1 MSLIVQKFGGTS
13 VADAEKI
20 RAAARRALR
29 AQQQGHQVVMVVSA
43 MGKNTDMLV
52 DLAGQVCDEPPARE
66 MDMLLSTGEQVSVAL
81 MAMAIHDFGGKAV
94 SLTGGQIGVRTDSS
108 HTKARI
114 QSIDTRRMKR
124 LLDEGNIV
132 IAAGFQGV
140 DEDLN
145 ITTLGRGGSD
155 TSAVA
160 LAAVLGAEMCEIY
173 TDVDGVFTT
182 DPRLVADARKMDNVS
197 HDEMLELASLGAGVM
212 HSRSIEF
219 GKKFNVP
226 IHVRNSGVFTD
237 EPGTIIGPIAESE
250 SRAVSGAALTKAE
263 ARVTVTGVP
272 DKPGVSLSIFER
284 LAAANVAVDM
294 VVQNAGHSGKADIS
308 FTVLES
314 DLPRTLAATIA
325 AANDVG
331 AANVSHDA
339 TVSKVSVVGLGME
352 TQSGVA
358 DRMFRALAEAGVNI
372 QAITTSAIKVSCLI
386 EREKGLE
393 ALRAVHAEFELDK
406 TPDERATFED
416 SLTAAKAAKEADALA
431 VVSRLQAMED
441 LTVHGC
447 KLDSS
452 QALVTLTHVPDSPGI
467 AADIFERIAA
477 ESILVDM
484 IVQSVGEDPAG
495 KAVGKAEGGRTTTVA
510 FTVLA
515 NELAKA
521 EAVAKQITTEFGGE
535 HQATSAIAILSVT
548 GVGIRSHTGVG
559 VRMFKALSSAG
570 INVEMI
576 STSEMQVN
584 AVVTTENGDA
594 GLAAL
599 TKAFADVVE

>member
-20 RAAARRALR
+20 SAAARRALR

-52 DLAGQVCDEPPARE
+52 DLAEQVCDDPPARE

-81 MAMAIHDFGGKAV
+81 MAMAIHNLGGKAV
-94 SLTGGQIGVRTDSS
+94 SLTGGQIGVQTDSS

-114 QSIDTRRMKR
+114 RSISTERMRR
-124 LLDEGNIV
+124 LLDNGNIV

-140 DEDLN
+140 DDELN

-182 DPRLVADARKMDNVS
+182 DPRLIAEARKMSNVS

-237 EPGTIIGPIAESE
+237 EPGSVIGPIPESE
-250 SRAVSGAALTKAE
+250 DRAVSGCALTKAE
-263 ARVTVTGVP
+263 ARITVTGMP
-272 DKPGVSLSIFER
+272 DKPGASLTLFER
-284 LAAANVAVDM
+284 LADVNVAVDM
-294 VVQNAGHSGKADIS
+294 IMQTAGHDGRADIS

-314 DLPRTLAATIA
+314 DLKGALDAVAEAADVLGTI
-325 AANDVG
+325 DVL
-331 AANVSHDA
+331 HA
-339 TVSKVSVVGLGME
+339 TNVSKVSVVGLGMA
-352 TQSGVA
+352 TQAGVA
-358 DRMFRALAEAGVNI
+358 DRMFRALAQAGVNI
-372 QAITTSAIKVSCLI
+372 EAITTSAIKVSCLVA
-386 EREKGLE
+386 RDQGLE
-393 ALRAVHAEFELDK
+393 AIRAVHAEFELGLA
-406 TPDERATFED
+406 PAGRATFAD
-416 SLTAAKAAKEADALA
+416 SLAAAKKAKETDAMA
-431 VVSRLQAMED
+431 VVKRLQSMED
-441 LTVHGC
+441 LTVHGVD
-447 KLDSS
+447 LDNS
-452 QALVTLTHVPDSPGI
+452 QALVTLSDLPDSPGI
-467 AADIFERIAA
+467 SADIFESVAA
-477 ESILVDM
+477 AGVLVDM
-484 IVQSVGEDPAG
+484 IVQGIGASG
-495 KAVGKAEGGRTTTVA
+495 KTNLSFTVSQAQLPQALTAVGKVVEKLGSTVES
-510 FTVLA
+510 LD
-515 NELAKA
+515 
-521 EAVAKQITTEFGGE
+521 
-535 HQATSAIAILSVT
+535 SIAILSVT

-559 VRMFKALSSAG
+559 LRMFGALAQSG
-570 INVEMI
+570 INIELVN
-576 STSEMQVN
+576 TSEVKVN
-584 AVVTTENGDA
+584 VVVDGSKGKP

-599 TKAFADVVE
+599 EKAFADVIG

>member
-13 VADAEKI
+13 VADPEKI
-20 RAAARRALR
+20 RTAARRALR

-43 MGKNTDMLV
+43 MGKNTDLLV
-52 DLAGQVCDEPPARE
+52 DLASQVCDDPPARE

-81 MAMAIHDFGGKAV
+81 MAMAVHDFGGKAV

-114 QSIDTRRMKR
+114 QSISTDRMKR
-124 LLDEGNIV
+124 LLDEGYIV

-140 DEDLN
+140 DDELN

-182 DPRLVADARKMDNVS
+182 DPRLIADARKMANVS

-237 EPGTIIGPIAESE
+237 EPGTIIGPIAESAG
-250 SRAVSGAALTKAE
+250 RAVSGAALTKAE
-263 ARVTVTGVP
+263 ARISVTGVP

-294 VVQNAGHSGKADIS
+294 IVQNAGHAGRADIS

-314 DLPRTLAATIA
+314 DLNRALVATREAADAVA
-325 AANDVG
+325 AEAVT
-331 AANVSHDA
+331 HDA
-339 TVSKVSVVGLGME
+339 TVAKVSVVGLGMA

-372 QAITTSAIKVSCLI
+372 EAITTSAIKVSCLVQ
-386 EREKGLE
+386 REKGLE

-406 TPDERATFED
+406 PPTQRATFED
-416 SLTAAKAAKEADALA
+416 SLSAARRAKEADAVA

-441 LTVHGC
+441 LTIHGC
-447 KLDSS
+447 ELDPS
-452 QALVTLTHVPDSPGI
+452 QAMVTLTKVPDKPGI
-467 AADIFERIAA
+467 AADIFEQIAA
-477 ESILVDM
+477 QSILVDM
-484 IVQSVGEDPAG
+484 IVQSIGDERNGD
-495 KAVGKAEGGRTTTVA
+495 GGTTTLA
-510 FTVLA
+510 FTVPA
-515 NELAKA
+515 GELAKA
-521 EAVAKQITTEFGGE
+521 EAVAKDITHRFGGE
-535 HQATSAIAILSVT
+535 FQATADIAILSVT

-559 VRMFKALSSAG
+559 VRMFRALSEAG
-570 INVEMI
+570 INVEVV
-576 STSEMQVN
+576 STSEMRVN
-584 AVVTTENGDA
+584 VVVDA
-594 GLAAL
+594 DKGQPGLAAL
-599 TKAFADVVE
+599 TAAFADFLE

>member
-52 DLAGQVCDEPPARE
+52 DLAGQVCDNPPARE
-66 MDMLLSTGEQVSVAL
+66 MDVLLSTGEQVTMSV
-81 MAMAIHDFGGKAV
+81 MAMAIHELGGKAT

-114 QSIDTRRMKR
+114 QSISTDRMR
-124 LLDEGNIV
+124 QLLDDGNIV

-140 DEDLN
+140 DDDHN

-182 DPRLVADARKMDNVS
+182 DPRQIADARKMSNVS

-250 SRAVSGAALTKAE
+250 NRAVSGCALTKEE
-263 ARVTVTGVP
+263 ARLTVSGVP
-272 DKPGVSLSIFER
+272 DKPGVSLTIFEK
-284 LAAANVAVDM
+284 LAAENIAVDM
-294 VVQNAGHSGKADIS
+294 IMQTAGQDGLADIS

-314 DLPRTLAATIA
+314 DLPRTLVATEA
-325 AANDVG
+325 AAQAVG
-331 AANVSHDA
+331 AAGVAHEANA
-339 TVSKVSVVGLGME
+339 SKVSVVGLGMA

-358 DRMFRALAEAGVNI
+358 DRMFRALAEANVNI
-372 QAITTSAIKVSCLI
+372 AAITTSEIKVSCLVA
-386 EREKGLE
+386 REQGLE
-393 ALRAVHAEFELDK
+393 ALRAVHSEFELGR
-406 TPDERATFED
+406 PPENRVTFDD
-416 SLTAAKAAKEADALA
+416 SLAAAKKAKEADAVA
-431 VVSRLQAMED
+431 VVNRLQAMED
-441 LTVHGC
+441 LTVHGVV
-447 KLDSS
+447 LDDS
-452 QALVTLTHVPDSPGI
+452 QALVTLTDVPDTPGI
-467 AADIFERIAA
+467 SADIFEAIAA
-477 ESILVDM
+477 KGIVVDM
-484 IVQSVGEDPAG
+484 IVQGVGANGKTNLSFTIPQPATG
-495 KAVGKAEGGRTTTVA
+495 EAASAAANALKKQGGT
-510 FTVLA
+510 
-515 NELAKA
+515 
-521 EAVAKQITTEFGGE
+521 
-535 HQATSAIAILSVT
+535 ATPHPQIAILSVT

-559 VRMFKALSSAG
+559 LRMFRALSKAG
-570 INVEMI
+570 INVELV
-576 STSEMQVN
+576 STSEVKVN
-584 AVVTTENGDA
+584 VVVASDKGAA

-599 TKAFADVVE
+599 QEAFADVIG

>member
-13 VADAEKI
+13 VADAEKV

-52 DLAGQVCDEPPARE
+52 DLAGQVCDNPPARE
-66 MDMLLSTGEQVSVAL
+66 MDVLLSTGEQVTMSV
-81 MAMAIHDFGGKAV
+81 MAMAIHDLGGKAI
-94 SLTGGQIGVRTDSS
+94 SLTGGQMGIRTDSS

-114 QSIDTRRMKR
+114 QSISTDRMKK
-124 LLDEGNIV
+124 LLDKGNII

-140 DEDLN
+140 DDDLN

-182 DPRLVADARKMDNVS
+182 DPRQIADARKMSNVS

-250 SRAVSGAALTKAE
+250 NRAVSGCALTKEE
-263 ARVTVTGVP
+263 ARLTVFGVP
-272 DKPGVSLSIFER
+272 DKPGVSLTIFEK
-284 LAAANVAVDM
+284 LAGENVAVDM
-294 VVQNAGHSGKADIS
+294 IMQTAGHDGRADIS

-314 DLPRTLAATIA
+314 DLQRALAAVEESA
-325 AANDVG
+325 AAVG
-331 AANVSHDA
+331 AAGVAHEANA
-339 TVSKVSVVGLGME
+339 SKVSVVGLGMA

-358 DRMFRALAEAGVNI
+358 DRMFRALAEATVNI
-372 QAITTSAIKVSCLI
+372 EAITTSEIKVSCLVA
-386 EREKGLE
+386 REQGLE
-393 ALRAVHAEFELDK
+393 ALRAVHAEFELGRPPEK
-406 TPDERATFED
+406 RVTFAD
-416 SLTAAKAAKEADALA
+416 SLAAARQAKEADAVA
-431 VVSRLQAMED
+431 VVSRLQAMEE
-441 LTVHGC
+441 LTIHGVV
-447 KLDSS
+447 LDDS
-452 QALVTLTHVPDSPGI
+452 QALVTLTDVPDSPGI
-467 AADIFERIAA
+467 SADIFEAVAA
-477 ESILVDM
+477 DGSMIDM
-484 IVQSVGEDPAG
+484 IVQGVGANGKTSVSFTTAQ
-495 KAVGKAEGGRTTTVA
+495 AVTQSAALAAASVVETLGGTVES
-510 FTVLA
+510 
-515 NELAKA
+515 NP
-521 EAVAKQITTEFGGE
+521 
-535 HQATSAIAILSVT
+535 SIAILSVT

-559 VRMFKALSSAG
+559 LRMFRALSHTG
-570 INVEMI
+570 INVELV
-576 STSEMQVN
+576 STSEVKVN
-584 AVVTTENGDA
+584 VVVAGDKGAA

-599 TKAFADVVE
+599 QEAFADVIG